1 MPTSRQASHGLSLDN
16 RRPPASRNLKRVGT
30 PHNHKFDIAD
40 DNAVGVLLGKL
51 LESGPHQKRRERLM
65 EALDEAYRRYH
76 EAGAKE
82 RQAFFH
88 GLLTGYAVAL
98 KLW

>member
-1 MPTSRQASHGLSLDN
+1 
-16 RRPPASRNLKRVGT
+16 LKHT
-30 PHNHKFDIAD
+30 HKFDIAD
-40 DNAVGVLLGKL
+40 GQAVQVLVEKL
-51 LESGPHQKRRERLM
+51 LLNGERQQRREKLVRALK
-65 EALDEAYRRYH
+65 EASRRY
-76 EAGAKE
+76 GDSSQKT

>member
-1 MPTSRQASHGLSLDN
+1 MASH
-16 RRPPASRNLKRVGT
+16 K
-30 PHNHKFDIAD
+30 HKYTIAD
-40 DNAVGVLLGKL
+40 EDAVQLFVKKL
-51 LESGPHQKRRERLM
+51 VAGGPHQQRRDKLLK
-65 EALDEAYRRYH
+65 ALDQAARSY
-76 EAGAKE
+76 KDSNQKQ

>member
-1 MPTSRQASHGLSLDN
+1 MRQHSH
-16 RRPPASRNLKRVGT
+16 RFT
-30 PHNHKFDIAD
+30 IAD
-40 DNAVGVLLGKL
+40 DQAVQVLLNKL
-51 LESGPHQKRRERLM
+51 HSHGAHQRRRERLLD
-65 EALDEAYRRYH
+65 ALEQASQRYS
-76 EAGAKE
+76 ESSDKG